1 MRNNTILQRAFYM
14 GKIMFWKGFRLGIPV
29 GFILG
34 LITGY
39 FIGGMK

>member
-1 MRNNTILQRAFYM
+1 MNSIKQRAFYM
-14 GKIMFWKGFRLGIPV
+14 GKIMYWKGFKLGFSV

-39 FIGGMK
+39 FIGGIK